1 MKSETIYTIIIVA
14 LAAVGGYFF
23 APGRELALTDIILVK
38 SVSVAVFLSI
48 TVGMLAALRGI
59 KYNVLAEVF
68 DENNVAG
75 AIFTGFLLVAI
86 ALVIG
91 K

>member
-1 MKSETIYTIIIVA
+1 MKSETIFTIIIA
-14 LAAVGGYFF
+14 LLAAVGGYFF
-23 APGRELALTDIILVK
+23 APGRELALTDIVLVK
-38 SVSVAVFLSI
+38 VVSVSVFLALS
-48 TVGMLAALRGI
+48 VGLIYALRGI
-59 KYNVLAEVF
+59 KYNILAEVF

-75 AIFTGFLLVAI
+75 AIFTGLMMIAL

>member
-1 MKSETIYTIIIVA
+1 MKTETIYTIIIIA
-14 LAAVGGYFF
+14 LAAIGGYFL
-23 APGRELALTDIILVK
+23 APGRELALTDIVLVK
-38 SVSVAVFLSI
+38 VVSVATFLALS
-48 TVGMLAALRGI
+48 VGLLAALRGV